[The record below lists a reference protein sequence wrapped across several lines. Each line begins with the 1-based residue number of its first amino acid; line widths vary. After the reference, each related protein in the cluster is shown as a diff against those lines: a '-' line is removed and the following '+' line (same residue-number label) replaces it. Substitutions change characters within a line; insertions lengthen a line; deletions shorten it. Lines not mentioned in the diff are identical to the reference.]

1 MKDFPNSHS
10 GLLEQIIQNKQ
21 SEVAAAKLEVS
32 TSELIDKC
40 ASISPPISLR
50 DAIANRSRPENDQK
64 QATVALIAEVKS
76 ASPSAGLISRSFDP
90 LSLAEN
96 YAKSGAGAISVLTD
110 KKYFNGNN
118 SYLEA
123 IRKKVSFPILRKD
136 FIIDRYQLFE
146 SRSLGADAILLI
158 VAALPPALLSELF
171 LEATELGMD
180 VLVEVHDHLELE
192 QALSALRSIPILGIN
207 NRDLRTFEVDLDTTS
222 RLLKDVPD
230 YSMLVSE
237 SGIQNVADI
246 ERVAASGADA
256 VLVGEALVRAEA
268 TSQQLR
274 PFSMVPRQA
283 ERLIRER
290 ADKR

>member
-230 YSMLVSE
+230 YSM
-237 SGIQNVADI
+237 
-246 ERVAASGADA
+246 
-256 VLVGEALVRAEA
+256 
-268 TSQQLR
+268 
-274 PFSMVPRQA
+274 
-283 ERLIRER
+283 
-290 ADKR
+290 